1 MVEMVVVGIKGG
13 AGKARLTASLAVL
26 AERPVIADCDIGAA
40 GLQLLLSPQIRERHE
55 FCSGHQAVVRTE
67 ECMSCGLCLR
77 YCPNGAIVV
86 GSSLTCS
93 ETYSVDP
100 QVCRGC
106 GTCVRT
112 CPVEAIDFPERR
124 CGEWIVSDTRCG
136 PMVHAQL
143 NLAAENFAD
152 LVSTIRR
159 EAHRI
164 ALKENRSLVI
174 VNSPSGIGFP
184 VAASVL
190 GASYVL
196 VVTEPTASGEHDLE
210 AALFLARRHNIPAAV
225 CVNNW
230 DLNVKMTEQIE
241 NKTRQ
246 MGAQIAGRIRCD
258 RAVTF
263 AERHERAVVE
273 LDSPIAGDIRRLWQ
287 HMIHNALVDGVIGTA
302 EP

>member
-1 MVEMVVVGIKGG
+1 
-13 AGKARLTASLAVL
+13 
-26 AERPVIADCDIGAA
+26 
-40 GLQLLLSPQIRERHE
+40 
-55 FCSGHQAVVRTE
+55 
-67 ECMSCGLCLR
+67 
-77 YCPNGAIVV
+77 
-86 GSSLTCS
+86 
-93 ETYSVDP
+93 
-100 QVCRGC
+100 VCQGC

-143 NLAAENFAD
+143 NLAAENSAE

-196 VVTEPTASGEHDLE
+196 VVTEPTAFGEHDLE
-210 AALFLARRHNIPAAV
+210 AALSLARRHNIPAAV

-241 NKTRQ
+241 EKARRR
-246 MGAQIAGRIRCD
+246 GAQIAGRIRCD

-263 AERHERAVVE
+263 AEIHERAVME
-273 LDSPIAGDIRRLWQ
+273 LDSPAAADIRRLWE
-287 HMIHNALVDGVIGTA
+287 HMIHNAFVGGVIGMA

>member
-1 MVEMVVVGIKGG
+1 MLEMVVIGSKAEVGETS
-13 AGKARLTASLAVL
+13 LTASLAIL
-26 AERPVIADCDIGAA
+26 ADRPVIADCDIGAA
-40 GLQLLLSPQIRERHE
+40 GLQSFLLPEIRERHE

-86 GSSLTCS
+86 GSSLTGS

-100 QVCRGC
+100 QVCQGC

-143 NLAAENFAD
+143 NLAAENSAE

-184 VAASVL
+184 VAANRGKGAPEGSTNRRTHPLRPRRDLCGNTRAGRDGIGLACGGRYPQTLGTYDTQCICRWSHRDGRAVRHRLMLGEIQKDDIAVNVL
-190 GASYVL
+190 ISINLERGLAC
-196 VVTEPTASGEHDLE
+196 ALE
-210 AALFLARRHNIPAAV
+210 A
-225 CVNNW
+225 
-230 DLNVKMTEQIE
+230 DE
-241 NKTRQ
+241 N
-246 MGAQIAGRIRCD
+246 RCD
-258 RAVTF
+258 
-263 AERHERAVVE
+263 
-273 LDSPIAGDIRRLWQ
+273 D
-287 HMIHNALVDGVIGTA
+287 
-302 EP
+302 